1 MLRRLSD
8 RAGASGGQGC
18 ADGRV
23 TMAQG
28 PHRVF
33 IHIGAPKTGTTYLQH
48 MLFGYRTQLLADGVS
63 YPADS
68 YDDHFFAAVDL
79 QALDFSGAPRPE
91 AAGAWDRL
99 AARVHAW
106 DGVSVVSHDVLAG
119 ATPEQARR
127 AIASFAPAEV
137 HVVLTA
143 RDLGRQLPSHWQEDV
158 KHGQTRTF
166 RQWYDAI
173 ARRED
178 DDWQLRWFWRVEDL
192 PDMLQ
197 RWGSA
202 LPPERVHVVTVP
214 HHGADEG
221 TLWARFASVLGVD
234 RDDLDLDV
242 VSHLNRGLGV
252 AEVALLRTIA
262 GLRDDRLDQRAYEHL
277 VKGVLAHETLERVD
291 PAGGFGLPPD
301 LLPLVRETSQRWVH
315 AIAAAGY
322 DVVGDLDELLP
333 TEREDGRLDPDAAE
347 PDDVARVGAFALY
360 ETTVR
365 LAQEREA
372 AAEHA
377 RALQRELVAAR
388 EVIVEH
394 EELPTGE
401 RVRRTVVEIGR
412 SNRVVGALL
421 AIYRRLRR
429 RR

>member
-1 MLRRLSD
+1 M
-8 RAGASGGQGC
+8 QGC

-23 TMAQG
+23 KMAQG

-33 IHIGAPKTGTTYLQH
+33 LHIGAPKTGTTYLQH

-79 QALDFSGAPRPE
+79 QALDFSGVPRPE

-99 AARVHAW
+99 TARVHAW
-106 DGVSVVSHDVLAG
+106 EGVSVVSHDVLAG

-166 RQWYDAI
+166 RHWYDAI

-197 RWGSA
+197 RWGST
-202 LPPERVHVVTVP
+202 LPPERVHIVTVP
-214 HHGADEG
+214 HPGADEG

-291 PAGGFGLPPD
+291 PAGAFGLPPD
-301 LLPLVRETSQRWVH
+301 LLPHVRETSQRWVQ
-315 AIAAAGY
+315 AISAAGY

-333 TEREDGRLDPDAAE
+333 TDRKDGRLDPDAA
-347 PDDVARVGAFALY
+347 DAADIARIGAFALY

-377 RALQRELVAAR
+377 RVLQRELSAAH
-388 EVIVEH
+388 EVIAEH
-394 EELPTGE
+394 EGLPAGE

-412 SNRVVGALL
+412 RNRAVDALL
-421 AIYRRLRR
+421 GTYRRLRR
-429 RR
+429 RP